1 MSLEPVDALRSNEL
15 AIRVWE
21 SMGRPACSVTGG
33 FVRDTLLGRPTTDL
47 DFTLPGSADSVAGTA
62 RRLADALETRP
73 HLLGREP
80 RAVWRVE
87 TSDLKVELWP
97 LGSLSVDDDIL
108 RRDFTCNA
116 LVWPLPDGPLIDRV
130 GGLDD
135 LRSGRLSAVSR
146 GNLQDDP
153 VRLLRAARF
162 VAQLPSFQLDH
173 RTSSLVRELAP
184 SLAYAPRAR
193 TGQELALLMYSP
205 GAERGVRTMLELGI
219 FRYAAPADTAP
230 DPSWMVQHVA
240 AVGRLAQPDRHPVPA
255 AVQSAGGAALL
266 AMLLRA
272 WGCPSEA
279 SLADYSWP
287 RAERSAAQRAA
298 SMIERATAGVHGD
311 VSDRRE
317 LIHAAGDSFPALL
330 AAAAAV
336 DDPDKDSA
344 RAWSRWWAQWQRGG
358 RQLVN
363 PTPLLSADEVAEIGG
378 VAPGPDLGDLLRR
391 LRLAQIRGEVRS
403 AAGARR
409 WLESHTG
416 DQPADR

>member
-15 AIRVWE
+15 VTRVWE
-21 SMGRPACSVTGG
+21 SMGRPTCSVTGG
-33 FVRDTLLGRPTTDL
+33 FVRDTLLGRSTTDL
-47 DFTLPGSADSVAGTA
+47 DFTLPGSVDTVADTA
-62 RRLADALETRP
+62 RRLADELGTRP

-87 TSDLKVELWP
+87 VSGLKVELWP

-135 LRSGRLSAVSR
+135 LRSCRLSAVSR

-162 VAQLPSFQLDH
+162 LAQLPTFQLDH
-173 RTSSLVRELAP
+173 RTSSLIRELAP

-193 TGQELALLMYSP
+193 TGQELALLLSSP
-205 GAERGVRTMLELGI
+205 DAERGVRTMLELGI
-219 FRYAAPADTAP
+219 FRYAAPADSAP
-230 DPSWMVQHVA
+230 DPSWMVHHVA
-240 AVGRLAQPDRHPVPA
+240 AVGRLAQPERHPVPA
-255 AVQSAGGAALL
+255 AIRTAGGGAQLAL
-266 AMLLRA
+266 LLRA

-279 SLADYSWP
+279 NLADYSWP
-287 RAERSAAQRAA
+287 RTERAVAQRAA
-298 SMIERATAGVHGD
+298 AMIERATTGVHGD
-311 VSDRRE
+311 VSERRE

-336 DDPDKDSA
+336 DDPDEDSV
-344 RAWSRWWAQWQRGG
+344 RSWNRWWAQWRRGG
-358 RQLVN
+358 EQLIN
-363 PTPLLSADEVAEIGG
+363 PPPLLSAVEVADLGG
-378 VAPGPDLGDLLRR
+378 VAPGPELGELLRR
-391 LRLAQIRGEVRS
+391 LRLAQVRGEVRS

-409 WLESHTG
+409 WIEEHCRRTAS
-416 DQPADR
+416 